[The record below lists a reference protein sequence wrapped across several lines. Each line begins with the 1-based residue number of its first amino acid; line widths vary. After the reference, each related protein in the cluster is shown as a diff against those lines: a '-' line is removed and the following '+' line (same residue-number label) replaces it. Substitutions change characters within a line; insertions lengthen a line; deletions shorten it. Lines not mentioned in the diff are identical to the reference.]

1 MDLLGISGIPAI
13 AIICY
18 LLGMALKAWNVWDDR
33 KIPVMMGIFGLCLG
47 LAAFIWWPA
56 VIPADD
62 PIMAAAVGIV
72 SGLTATGINQIWK
85 QARKESEDE
94 VQ

>member
-18 LLGMALKAWNVWDDR
+18 LLGMGLKAWTAWDDR
-33 KIPVMMGIFGLCLG
+33 KIPVMMGLFGLCLG
-47 LAAFIWWPA
+47 LAAFIWWPV
-56 VIPADD
+56 VIPAED
-62 PIMAAAVGIV
+62 PITAAAIGIV

-85 QARKESEDE
+85 QARKEDENE